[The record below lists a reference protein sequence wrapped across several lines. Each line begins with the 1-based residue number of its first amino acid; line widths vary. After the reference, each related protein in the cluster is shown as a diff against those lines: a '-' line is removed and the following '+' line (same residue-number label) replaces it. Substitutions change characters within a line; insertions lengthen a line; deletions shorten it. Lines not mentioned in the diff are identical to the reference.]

1 MTTKKAAVKKTRKKP
16 AKQPVKK
23 KKKSR
28 ARRATKSKRSTVSQR
43 VIIQGGGG
51 FGGGGASSSS
61 SSGGGGG
68 IVYLPVPQF
77 QSNALDST
85 LGVRAPAEP
94 KSAPPPPVE
103 QPIEGRRLG
112 TTYAQPKRRPN
123 LTNTSGVLFTQ
134 AARENKAEPMEQ
146 EFKPATTFEPPVF
159 ERAAPPA
166 PAEFPAPPP
175 SSAPQVFSMGN
186 SETPRPVAE
195 ESFAERAD
203 ALVPARNP
211 AFEEAALQLGEPS
224 LAFPNAFNPWDRLTG
239 RGRLRDEQGER
250 DAPGDFGAFG
260 QTNVDMAGSGPARSD
275 YTQSNVPDLPSGVQV
290 ASLDR
295 QAEGRRQNRP
305 LREGDQRGGKRNK
318 QD

>member
-1 MTTKKAAVKKTRKKP
+1 MTTKKAAAKKKAPRKKP
-16 AKQPVKK
+16 AKQPVK

-28 ARRATKSKRSTVSQR
+28 ARRATKSKRSSVSQR

-68 IVYLPVPQF
+68 VVYLPMPQF
-77 QSNALDST
+77 QSNALDT
-85 LGVRAPAEP
+85 TMGVRAPAEP
-94 KSAPPPPVE
+94 AAPPPVAE
-103 QPIEGRRLG
+103 PIEGRRLG
-112 TTYAQPKRRPN
+112 TTYAQRRRPN

-134 AARENKAEPMEQ
+134 SEQIRETKAEPVGQ
-146 EFKPATTFEPPVF
+146 EFKPATTIEPPVF

-175 SSAPQVFSMGN
+175 SSAPHVFSMGN

-203 ALVPARNP
+203 AVVPARNP
-211 AFEEAALQLGEPS
+211 AFEEAALPI
-224 LAFPNAFNPWDRLTG
+224 AFPNAFNPLNRLTG
-239 RGRLRDEQGER
+239 RGRLRDVQGER

-290 ASLDR
+290 ASLER